1 MTPEILI
8 IVTQYFFLV
17 TCIVYFIVPKQLY
30 YIVGIIAGILTAPFV
45 DFLKRF
51 FM

>member
-30 YIVGIIAGILTAPFV
+30 YIIGIIMGVLTAPFV
-45 DFLKRF
+45 SFLNGF
-51 FM
+51 F